1 MFDVKKTKDACV
13 RWIRDWFEE
22 NGPGCNAVIGIS
34 GGKDSSVVA
43 GLCVEAL
50 GVDRV
55 IGVTMPNGVQ
65 PDIDDS
71 IRLINHL
78 GIKRYDVNIGA
89 AYDALMAEVEL
100 KLGHEASAQT
110 RINMAP
116 RLRMT
121 ALYAV
126 SQSNNGRVAN
136 TCNLSED
143 WVGYSTRY
151 GDAAGDFSPLG
162 GLTVQEVV
170 AIGKELGLPV
180 ELVEKTP
187 SDGLCGKTDE
197 DNLGFTYAVL
207 DRYIR
212 TGVCE
217 DPDTKALIDR
227 KHVMN
232 LFKLKP
238 IPHFDPGSWSPRA
251 NGHCYLNLT
260 QSDRGKPVADIRAMI
275 WKWHFPQLKA
285 FFEQETG
292 QTLQAGITVLVRVQV
307 SFSEMFGMSLF
318 IDDIDP
324 AFTVGEQALAKKK
337 AIEKLT
343 TGGYLEMQQELAI
356 PRLPY
361 RLAVITSKTA
371 AGYGDFRRH
380 LLENEAGYAFRLD
393 LYEALMQGEQAP
405 ASIIAALAEAQEHPC
420 DAILILRGGGSE
432 MDLACFDDYDLAVA
446 IATCAAPVVTAIG
459 HDRDF
464 HIADLVANRS
474 VKTPTALAD
483 LFLDAYAAEDA
494 LLDDLQARVRRAV
507 ADRLGGMLRKVD
519 SLAQR
524 LRFAAGA
531 RIDRARAA
539 LDLKE
544 ALIKASD
551 PRKILSMGYAL
562 VTGRDGKVLKSVAP
576 VAAGDRIGVRFAD
589 GTIRATVDSI
599 DFSTSSK

>member
-1 MFDVKKTKDACV
+1 MAKDY
-13 RWIRDWFEE
+13 
-22 NGPGCNAVIGIS
+22 
-34 GGKDSSVVA
+34 
-43 GLCVEAL
+43 L
-50 GVDRV
+50 
-55 IGVTMPNGVQ
+55 
-65 PDIDDS
+65 
-71 IRLINHL
+71 
-78 GIKRYDVNIGA
+78 
-89 AYDALMAEVEL
+89 EL
-100 KLGHEASAQT
+100 KELLA
-110 RINMAP
+110 
-116 RLRMT
+116 
-121 ALYAV
+121 
-126 SQSNNGRVAN
+126 RVKEGV
-136 TCNLSED
+136 ED
-143 WVGYSTRY
+143 T
-151 GDAAGDFSPLG
+151 FP
-162 GLTVQEVV
+162 
-170 AIGKELGLPV
+170 
-180 ELVEKTP
+180 
-187 SDGLCGKTDE
+187 
-197 DNLGFTYAVL
+197 
-207 DRYIR
+207 DRYW
-212 TGVCE
+212 V
-217 DPDTKALIDR
+217 KAEI
-227 KHVMN
+227 
-232 LFKLKP
+232 
-238 IPHFDPGSWSPRA
+238 GSWSPRA

-292 QTLQAGITVLVRVQV
+292 QMLQAGITVLVRVQV
-307 SFSEMFGMSLF
+307 SFSEMFGISLF

-343 TGGYLEMQQELAI
+343 AGGYLDMQQELAL

-405 ASIIAALAEAQEHPC
+405 ASIISALAEAQEQPC
-420 DAILILRGGGSE
+420 DAIL
-432 MDLACFDDYDLAVA
+432 YDLAVA

-494 LLDDLQARVRRAV
+494 HLDDLQLRVRRAV
-507 ADRLGGMLRKVD
+507 ADRLNGMARKVD

-531 RIDRARAA
+531 FIDRARAA

-544 ALIKASD
+544 ALIQASD

-589 GTIRATVDSI
+589 GTISAFVHEVKQMPGLAGHDDSLRHSRL
-599 DFSTSSK
+599 DRESND

>member
-1 MFDVKKTKDACV
+1 MAKDYLELAELLA
-13 RWIRDWFEE
+13 RIKE
-22 NGPGCNAVIGIS
+22 G
-34 GGKDSSVVA
+34 
-43 GLCVEAL
+43 VE
-50 GVDRV
+50 
-55 IGVTMPNGVQ
+55 
-65 PDIDDS
+65 
-71 IRLINHL
+71 
-78 GIKRYDVNIGA
+78 
-89 AYDALMAEVEL
+89 DAF
-100 KLGHEASAQT
+100 
-110 RINMAP
+110 P
-116 RLRMT
+116 
-121 ALYAV
+121 
-126 SQSNNGRVAN
+126 
-136 TCNLSED
+136 
-143 WVGYSTRY
+143 
-151 GDAAGDFSPLG
+151 
-162 GLTVQEVV
+162 
-170 AIGKELGLPV
+170 
-180 ELVEKTP
+180 
-187 SDGLCGKTDE
+187 
-197 DNLGFTYAVL
+197 
-207 DRYIR
+207 DRYW
-212 TGVCE
+212 V
-217 DPDTKALIDR
+217 KAEI
-227 KHVMN
+227 
-232 LFKLKP
+232 
-238 IPHFDPGSWSPRA
+238 GSWSPRA

-292 QTLQAGITVLVRVQV
+292 QTLQAGITVLVHVQV

-343 TGGYLEMQQELAI
+343 AGGYLEMQQELAI

-371 AGYGDFRRH
+371 AGYGDFRRQ

-405 ASIIAALAEAQEHPC
+405 ASIIAALAEAQEQPC

-446 IATCAAPVVTAIG
+446 IATCPAPVVTAIG

-507 ADRLGGMLRKVD
+507 ADRLNGMARKVD

-562 VTGRDGKVLKSVAP
+562 VTGGDGMVLKSVAP

-589 GTIRATVDSI
+589 GTITAVVHEVKQMPGQAGHDDSLRHSRL
-599 DFSTSSK
+599 DRESND

>member
-1 MFDVKKTKDACV
+1 
-13 RWIRDWFEE
+13 
-22 NGPGCNAVIGIS
+22 
-34 GGKDSSVVA
+34 
-43 GLCVEAL
+43 
-50 GVDRV
+50 
-55 IGVTMPNGVQ
+55 
-65 PDIDDS
+65 
-71 IRLINHL
+71 
-78 GIKRYDVNIGA
+78 
-89 AYDALMAEVEL
+89 MAKNYLEL
-100 KLGHEASAQT
+100 KELLA
-110 RINMAP
+110 
-116 RLRMT
+116 
-121 ALYAV
+121 
-126 SQSNNGRVAN
+126 RVKEGV
-136 TCNLSED
+136 ED
-143 WVGYSTRY
+143 
-151 GDAAGDFSPLG
+151 AFP
-162 GLTVQEVV
+162 
-170 AIGKELGLPV
+170 
-180 ELVEKTP
+180 
-187 SDGLCGKTDE
+187 
-197 DNLGFTYAVL
+197 
-207 DRYIR
+207 DRYW
-212 TGVCE
+212 V
-217 DPDTKALIDR
+217 KAEI
-227 KHVMN
+227 
-232 LFKLKP
+232 
-238 IPHFDPGSWSPRA
+238 GSWSPKA
-251 NGHCYLNLT
+251 NGHCYLTLT

-275 WKWHFPQLKA
+275 WKWNYPQLKA
-285 FFEQETG
+285 FFEQESG
-292 QTLQAGITVLVRVQV
+292 QPLQAGITVLVRVQV
-307 SFSEMFGMSLF
+307 SFSEMFGFSLF

-343 TGGYLEMQQELAI
+343 AGGYLDMQQELAL

-361 RLAVITSKTA
+361 HLAVITSKTA

-393 LYEALMQGEQAP
+393 LYEALMQGEQAL
-405 ASIIAALAEAQEHPC
+405 ASIISALLEAQEQPC

-446 IATCAAPVVTAIG
+446 IATCPAPVVTAIG

-494 LLDDLQARVRRAV
+494 LLDDLQLRVRRAV
-507 ADRLGGMLRKVD
+507 ADRVNAMVRKVD

-589 GTIRATVDSI
+589 GTISAVVHEVKQMPGQAGHDDSLRHSRL
-599 DFSTSSK
+599 DRESND

>member
-1 MFDVKKTKDACV
+1 MAKDY
-13 RWIRDWFEE
+13 
-22 NGPGCNAVIGIS
+22 
-34 GGKDSSVVA
+34 
-43 GLCVEAL
+43 L
-50 GVDRV
+50 
-55 IGVTMPNGVQ
+55 
-65 PDIDDS
+65 
-71 IRLINHL
+71 
-78 GIKRYDVNIGA
+78 
-89 AYDALMAEVEL
+89 EL
-100 KLGHEASAQT
+100 KELLA
-110 RINMAP
+110 
-116 RLRMT
+116 RLKEG
-121 ALYAV
+121 V
-126 SQSNNGRVAN
+126 
-136 TCNLSED
+136 ED
-143 WVGYSTRY
+143 
-151 GDAAGDFSPLG
+151 AFP
-162 GLTVQEVV
+162 
-170 AIGKELGLPV
+170 
-180 ELVEKTP
+180 
-187 SDGLCGKTDE
+187 
-197 DNLGFTYAVL
+197 
-207 DRYIR
+207 DRYW
-212 TGVCE
+212 V
-217 DPDTKALIDR
+217 KAEI
-227 KHVMN
+227 
-232 LFKLKP
+232 
-238 IPHFDPGSWSPRA
+238 GSWSPRA
-251 NGHCYLNLT
+251 NGHCYLSLT

-275 WKWHFPQLKA
+275 WKWVFPQLKA

-343 TGGYLEMQQELAI
+343 AGGYLDMQQELAL

-405 ASIIAALAEAQEHPC
+405 ASIIAALTEAQENPC

-494 LLDDLQARVRRAV
+494 LLDDLQMRVRRAV
-507 ADRLGGMLRKVD
+507 ADRVNGMVRKVD

-544 ALIKASD
+544 ALIQASD

-562 VTGRDGKVLKSVAP
+562 VTGGDGKVLKSVVP

-589 GTIRATVDSI
+589 GSIQATVDAV
-599 DFSTSSK
+599 DFSASSK

>member
-1 MFDVKKTKDACV
+1 MAKDYLELTELLARVKERVEDA
-13 RWIRDWFEE
+13 FPE
-22 NGPGCNAVIGIS
+22 
-34 GGKDSSVVA
+34 
-43 GLCVEAL
+43 
-50 GVDRV
+50 
-55 IGVTMPNGVQ
+55 
-65 PDIDDS
+65 
-71 IRLINHL
+71 
-78 GIKRYDVNIGA
+78 RYWVK
-89 AYDALMAEVEL
+89 AE
-100 KLGHEASAQT
+100 
-110 RINMAP
+110 I
-116 RLRMT
+116 
-121 ALYAV
+121 
-126 SQSNNGRVAN
+126 
-136 TCNLSED
+136 
-143 WVGYSTRY
+143 
-151 GDAAGDFSPLG
+151 
-162 GLTVQEVV
+162 
-170 AIGKELGLPV
+170 
-180 ELVEKTP
+180 
-187 SDGLCGKTDE
+187 
-197 DNLGFTYAVL
+197 
-207 DRYIR
+207 
-212 TGVCE
+212 
-217 DPDTKALIDR
+217 
-227 KHVMN
+227 
-232 LFKLKP
+232 
-238 IPHFDPGSWSPRA
+238 GSWSPRA

-275 WKWHFPQLKA
+275 WKWNFPQLKA

-292 QTLQAGITVLVRVQV
+292 QALQAGIKVLVRVQV

-343 TGGYLEMQQELAI
+343 AGGYLEMQQELAI

-405 ASIIAALAEAQEHPC
+405 ASIISALLEAQEQPC

-446 IATCAAPVVTAIG
+446 IATCPAPVVTAIG

-507 ADRLGGMLRKVD
+507 ADRVNAMVRKVD
-519 SLAQR
+519 SFAQR

-544 ALIKASD
+544 ALINASD

-562 VTGRDGKVLKSVAP
+562 VTGGDGKVLKSVAP

-589 GTIRATVDSI
+589 GTIAAVVQEVKQMPGQAGHDE
-599 DFSTSSK
+599 

>member
-1 MFDVKKTKDACV
+1 MAKDYLELTELLA
-13 RWIRDWFEE
+13 RIKE
-22 NGPGCNAVIGIS
+22 G
-34 GGKDSSVVA
+34 
-43 GLCVEAL
+43 VE
-50 GVDRV
+50 
-55 IGVTMPNGVQ
+55 
-65 PDIDDS
+65 
-71 IRLINHL
+71 
-78 GIKRYDVNIGA
+78 
-89 AYDALMAEVEL
+89 DAF
-100 KLGHEASAQT
+100 
-110 RINMAP
+110 P
-116 RLRMT
+116 
-121 ALYAV
+121 
-126 SQSNNGRVAN
+126 
-136 TCNLSED
+136 
-143 WVGYSTRY
+143 
-151 GDAAGDFSPLG
+151 
-162 GLTVQEVV
+162 
-170 AIGKELGLPV
+170 
-180 ELVEKTP
+180 
-187 SDGLCGKTDE
+187 
-197 DNLGFTYAVL
+197 
-207 DRYIR
+207 DRYW
-212 TGVCE
+212 V
-217 DPDTKALIDR
+217 KAEI
-227 KHVMN
+227 
-232 LFKLKP
+232 
-238 IPHFDPGSWSPRA
+238 GSWSPRA

-285 FFEQETG
+285 FFEQESG
-292 QTLQAGITVLVRVQV
+292 QPLQAGITVLVRVQV

-324 AFTVGEQALAKKK
+324 AFTVGEQALAKKR

-343 TGGYLEMQQELAI
+343 AGGYLEMQQELAI

-405 ASIIAALAEAQEHPC
+405 ASIIAALAEAQEQPC

-562 VTGRDGKVLKSVAP
+562 VTGGDGKVLKSVAP

-589 GTIRATVDSI
+589 GTITAVAEKVVISRQARND
-599 DFSTSSK
+599 K

>member
-1 MFDVKKTKDACV
+1 MARDYLELAELLARVKEGVEDA
-13 RWIRDWFEE
+13 F
-22 NGPGCNAVIGIS
+22 PG
-34 GGKDSSVVA
+34 
-43 GLCVEAL
+43 
-50 GVDRV
+50 
-55 IGVTMPNGVQ
+55 
-65 PDIDDS
+65 
-71 IRLINHL
+71 
-78 GIKRYDVNIGA
+78 RYWVK
-89 AYDALMAEVEL
+89 AE
-100 KLGHEASAQT
+100 
-110 RINMAP
+110 I
-116 RLRMT
+116 
-121 ALYAV
+121 
-126 SQSNNGRVAN
+126 
-136 TCNLSED
+136 
-143 WVGYSTRY
+143 
-151 GDAAGDFSPLG
+151 
-162 GLTVQEVV
+162 
-170 AIGKELGLPV
+170 
-180 ELVEKTP
+180 
-187 SDGLCGKTDE
+187 
-197 DNLGFTYAVL
+197 
-207 DRYIR
+207 
-212 TGVCE
+212 
-217 DPDTKALIDR
+217 
-227 KHVMN
+227 
-232 LFKLKP
+232 
-238 IPHFDPGSWSPRA
+238 GSWSPRA
-251 NGHCYLNLT
+251 NGHCYLTLT

-275 WKWHFPQLKA
+275 WKWNFPQLKA
-285 FFEQETG
+285 FFEQESG
-292 QTLQAGITVLVRVQV
+292 QPLQAGITVLVRVQV

-343 TGGYLEMQQELAI
+343 AGGYLEMQQELAI

-494 LLDDLQARVRRAV
+494 LLDDLLARVRRAV

-524 LRFAAGA
+524 LRFAVGA

-562 VTGRDGKVLKSVAP
+562 VTGGDGKVLKSVVP

>member
-1 MFDVKKTKDACV
+1 MAKDYLELTELLARVKERVEDAFPERCWV
-13 RWIRDWFEE
+13 
-22 NGPGCNAVIGIS
+22 
-34 GGKDSSVVA
+34 K
-43 GLCVEAL
+43 
-50 GVDRV
+50 
-55 IGVTMPNGVQ
+55 
-65 PDIDDS
+65 
-71 IRLINHL
+71 
-78 GIKRYDVNIGA
+78 
-89 AYDALMAEVEL
+89 AE
-100 KLGHEASAQT
+100 
-110 RINMAP
+110 I
-116 RLRMT
+116 
-121 ALYAV
+121 
-126 SQSNNGRVAN
+126 
-136 TCNLSED
+136 
-143 WVGYSTRY
+143 
-151 GDAAGDFSPLG
+151 
-162 GLTVQEVV
+162 
-170 AIGKELGLPV
+170 
-180 ELVEKTP
+180 
-187 SDGLCGKTDE
+187 
-197 DNLGFTYAVL
+197 
-207 DRYIR
+207 
-212 TGVCE
+212 
-217 DPDTKALIDR
+217 
-227 KHVMN
+227 
-232 LFKLKP
+232 
-238 IPHFDPGSWSPRA
+238 GSWSPRA

-275 WKWHFPQLKA
+275 WKWNFPQLKA
-285 FFEQETG
+285 FFEHETG

-343 TGGYLEMQQELAI
+343 AGGYLDMQQELAL

-405 ASIIAALAEAQEHPC
+405 ASIIAALTEAQENPC

-562 VTGRDGKVLKSVAP
+562 VTGGDGKVLKSAAP
-576 VAAGDRIGVRFAD
+576 VAAGDRIGIRFAD

>member
-1 MFDVKKTKDACV
+1 MARDYLELAELLARVKEGVEDA
-13 RWIRDWFEE
+13 F
-22 NGPGCNAVIGIS
+22 P
-34 GGKDSSVVA
+34 
-43 GLCVEAL
+43 
-50 GVDRV
+50 
-55 IGVTMPNGVQ
+55 
-65 PDIDDS
+65 
-71 IRLINHL
+71 
-78 GIKRYDVNIGA
+78 
-89 AYDALMAEVEL
+89 
-100 KLGHEASAQT
+100 
-110 RINMAP
+110 
-116 RLRMT
+116 
-121 ALYAV
+121 
-126 SQSNNGRVAN
+126 
-136 TCNLSED
+136 
-143 WVGYSTRY
+143 
-151 GDAAGDFSPLG
+151 
-162 GLTVQEVV
+162 
-170 AIGKELGLPV
+170 
-180 ELVEKTP
+180 
-187 SDGLCGKTDE
+187 
-197 DNLGFTYAVL
+197 
-207 DRYIR
+207 DRYW
-212 TGVCE
+212 V
-217 DPDTKALIDR
+217 KAEI
-227 KHVMN
+227 
-232 LFKLKP
+232 
-238 IPHFDPGSWSPRA
+238 GSWSPRA

-275 WKWHFPQLKA
+275 WKWNYPQLKA

-292 QTLQAGITVLVRVQV
+292 QPLQAGITVLVRVQV
-307 SFSEMFGMSLF
+307 SFSEMFGISLF

-343 TGGYLEMQQELAI
+343 AGGYLDMQQELAL

-361 RLAVITSKTA
+361 HLAVITSKTA

-405 ASIIAALAEAQEHPC
+405 ASIISALLEAQEQPC

-446 IATCAAPVVTAIG
+446 IATCPAPVVTAIG

-494 LLDDLQARVRRAV
+494 LLDSLQARVRRAV
-507 ADRLGGMLRKVD
+507 ADRVNAMVRKVD

-562 VTGRDGKVLKSVAP
+562 VTGGDGKVLKSVVP

-589 GTIRATVDSI
+589 GTIRATVDAV

>member
-1 MFDVKKTKDACV
+1 MAKDYLELTELLA
-13 RWIRDWFEE
+13 RIKE
-22 NGPGCNAVIGIS
+22 G
-34 GGKDSSVVA
+34 
-43 GLCVEAL
+43 VE
-50 GVDRV
+50 
-55 IGVTMPNGVQ
+55 
-65 PDIDDS
+65 
-71 IRLINHL
+71 
-78 GIKRYDVNIGA
+78 
-89 AYDALMAEVEL
+89 DAF
-100 KLGHEASAQT
+100 
-110 RINMAP
+110 P
-116 RLRMT
+116 
-121 ALYAV
+121 
-126 SQSNNGRVAN
+126 
-136 TCNLSED
+136 
-143 WVGYSTRY
+143 
-151 GDAAGDFSPLG
+151 
-162 GLTVQEVV
+162 
-170 AIGKELGLPV
+170 
-180 ELVEKTP
+180 
-187 SDGLCGKTDE
+187 
-197 DNLGFTYAVL
+197 
-207 DRYIR
+207 DRYW
-212 TGVCE
+212 V
-217 DPDTKALIDR
+217 KAEI
-227 KHVMN
+227 
-232 LFKLKP
+232 
-238 IPHFDPGSWSPRA
+238 GSWSPRA

-285 FFEQETG
+285 YFEQESG
-292 QTLQAGITVLVRVQV
+292 QPLQAGITVLVRVQV

-324 AFTVGEQALAKKK
+324 AFTVGEQALAKKR

-343 TGGYLEMQQELAI
+343 AGGYLEMQQELAI

-405 ASIIAALAEAQEHPC
+405 ASIIAALAEAQEQPC

-562 VTGRDGKVLKSVAP
+562 VTGGDGKVLKSVAP

-589 GTIRATVDSI
+589 GTITATVDSV
-599 DFSTSSK
+599 KRN

>member
-1 MFDVKKTKDACV
+1 MAKDY
-13 RWIRDWFEE
+13 
-22 NGPGCNAVIGIS
+22 
-34 GGKDSSVVA
+34 
-43 GLCVEAL
+43 L
-50 GVDRV
+50 
-55 IGVTMPNGVQ
+55 
-65 PDIDDS
+65 
-71 IRLINHL
+71 
-78 GIKRYDVNIGA
+78 
-89 AYDALMAEVEL
+89 EL
-100 KLGHEASAQT
+100 KELLARVKEGVEDAF
-110 RINMAP
+110 P
-116 RLRMT
+116 
-121 ALYAV
+121 
-126 SQSNNGRVAN
+126 GRY
-136 TCNLSED
+136 
-143 WVGYSTRY
+143 WV
-151 GDAAGDFSPLG
+151 
-162 GLTVQEVV
+162 
-170 AIGKELGLPV
+170 
-180 ELVEKTP
+180 
-187 SDGLCGKTDE
+187 
-197 DNLGFTYAVL
+197 
-207 DRYIR
+207 
-212 TGVCE
+212 
-217 DPDTKALIDR
+217 KAEI
-227 KHVMN
+227 
-232 LFKLKP
+232 
-238 IPHFDPGSWSPRA
+238 GSWSPKA
-251 NGHCYLNLT
+251 NGHCYLTLT

-275 WKWHFPQLKA
+275 WKWQFPQLKA

-292 QTLQAGITVLVRVQV
+292 QPLQAGITVLVRVQV
-307 SFSEMFGMSLF
+307 SFSEMFGISLF

-343 TGGYLEMQQELAI
+343 AGGYLDMQQELAL

-361 RLAVITSKTA
+361 HLAVITSKTA

-405 ASIIAALAEAQEHPC
+405 ASIISALLEAQEQPC

-446 IATCAAPVVTAIG
+446 IATCPAPVVTAIG

-483 LFLDAYAAEDA
+483 LFLDTYAAEDA
-494 LLDDLQARVRRAV
+494 LLDDLQSRVRRAV
-507 ADRLGGMLRKVD
+507 ADRVNAMVRKVD

-589 GTIRATVDSI
+589 GTISAVVHEVKQMPGQAGHDDSLRHSRL
-599 DFSTSSK
+599 DRESND

>member
-1 MFDVKKTKDACV
+1 MAKDYLELTELLARVKERVEDA
-13 RWIRDWFEE
+13 FPE
-22 NGPGCNAVIGIS
+22 
-34 GGKDSSVVA
+34 
-43 GLCVEAL
+43 
-50 GVDRV
+50 
-55 IGVTMPNGVQ
+55 
-65 PDIDDS
+65 
-71 IRLINHL
+71 
-78 GIKRYDVNIGA
+78 RYWVK
-89 AYDALMAEVEL
+89 AE
-100 KLGHEASAQT
+100 
-110 RINMAP
+110 I
-116 RLRMT
+116 
-121 ALYAV
+121 
-126 SQSNNGRVAN
+126 
-136 TCNLSED
+136 
-143 WVGYSTRY
+143 
-151 GDAAGDFSPLG
+151 
-162 GLTVQEVV
+162 
-170 AIGKELGLPV
+170 
-180 ELVEKTP
+180 
-187 SDGLCGKTDE
+187 
-197 DNLGFTYAVL
+197 
-207 DRYIR
+207 
-212 TGVCE
+212 
-217 DPDTKALIDR
+217 
-227 KHVMN
+227 
-232 LFKLKP
+232 
-238 IPHFDPGSWSPRA
+238 GSWSPRA

-275 WKWHFPQLKA
+275 WKWNFPQLKA
-285 FFEQETG
+285 FFEHETG

-343 TGGYLEMQQELAI
+343 AGGYLEMQQELAL

-361 RLAVITSKTA
+361 HLAVITSKTA

-405 ASIIAALAEAQEHPC
+405 ASIIAALAEAQEQPC

-507 ADRLGGMLRKVD
+507 ADRLNGMARKVD

-562 VTGRDGKVLKSVAP
+562 VTGGDGKVLKSAAP

-589 GTIRATVDSI
+589 GTIRATVDSV
-599 DFSTSSK
+599 KKN

>member
-1 MFDVKKTKDACV
+1 MAKDYLELTELLA
-13 RWIRDWFEE
+13 RIKE
-22 NGPGCNAVIGIS
+22 G
-34 GGKDSSVVA
+34 
-43 GLCVEAL
+43 VE
-50 GVDRV
+50 
-55 IGVTMPNGVQ
+55 
-65 PDIDDS
+65 
-71 IRLINHL
+71 
-78 GIKRYDVNIGA
+78 
-89 AYDALMAEVEL
+89 DAF
-100 KLGHEASAQT
+100 
-110 RINMAP
+110 P
-116 RLRMT
+116 
-121 ALYAV
+121 
-126 SQSNNGRVAN
+126 
-136 TCNLSED
+136 
-143 WVGYSTRY
+143 
-151 GDAAGDFSPLG
+151 
-162 GLTVQEVV
+162 
-170 AIGKELGLPV
+170 
-180 ELVEKTP
+180 
-187 SDGLCGKTDE
+187 
-197 DNLGFTYAVL
+197 
-207 DRYIR
+207 DRYW
-212 TGVCE
+212 V
-217 DPDTKALIDR
+217 KAEI
-227 KHVMN
+227 
-232 LFKLKP
+232 
-238 IPHFDPGSWSPRA
+238 GSWSPRA

-285 FFEQETG
+285 FFEQESG
-292 QTLQAGITVLVRVQV
+292 QPLQAGITVLVRVQV

-324 AFTVGEQALAKKK
+324 AFTVGEQALAKKR

-343 TGGYLEMQQELAI
+343 AGGYLEMQQELAI

-405 ASIIAALAEAQEHPC
+405 ASIIAALAEAQEQPC

-562 VTGRDGKVLKSVAP
+562 VTGGDGKVLKSVAP

-589 GTIRATVDSI
+589 GTITATVDSV
-599 DFSTSSK
+599 KRN

>member
-1 MFDVKKTKDACV
+1 MAKDYLELTELLARVKERVEDA
-13 RWIRDWFEE
+13 FPE
-22 NGPGCNAVIGIS
+22 
-34 GGKDSSVVA
+34 
-43 GLCVEAL
+43 
-50 GVDRV
+50 
-55 IGVTMPNGVQ
+55 
-65 PDIDDS
+65 
-71 IRLINHL
+71 
-78 GIKRYDVNIGA
+78 RYWVK
-89 AYDALMAEVEL
+89 AE
-100 KLGHEASAQT
+100 
-110 RINMAP
+110 I
-116 RLRMT
+116 
-121 ALYAV
+121 
-126 SQSNNGRVAN
+126 
-136 TCNLSED
+136 
-143 WVGYSTRY
+143 
-151 GDAAGDFSPLG
+151 
-162 GLTVQEVV
+162 
-170 AIGKELGLPV
+170 
-180 ELVEKTP
+180 
-187 SDGLCGKTDE
+187 
-197 DNLGFTYAVL
+197 
-207 DRYIR
+207 
-212 TGVCE
+212 
-217 DPDTKALIDR
+217 
-227 KHVMN
+227 
-232 LFKLKP
+232 
-238 IPHFDPGSWSPRA
+238 GSWSPRA

-275 WKWHFPQLKA
+275 WKWNFPQLKA
-285 FFEQETG
+285 FFEHETG

-343 TGGYLEMQQELAI
+343 AGGYLEMQQELAL

-405 ASIIAALAEAQEHPC
+405 ASIIAALAEAQENPC

-459 HDRDF
+459 HDRAF

-494 LLDDLQARVRRAV
+494 LLDDLQSRVRRAV
-507 ADRLGGMLRKVD
+507 ADRVNAMVRKVD

-562 VTGRDGKVLKSVAP
+562 VTGGDGKGLKSVAP

-589 GTIRATVDSI
+589 GTIRATVDSV
-599 DFSTSSK
+599 KKN

>member
-1 MFDVKKTKDACV
+1 MAKDYLELTELLARVKEGVEDA
-13 RWIRDWFEE
+13 F
-22 NGPGCNAVIGIS
+22 P
-34 GGKDSSVVA
+34 
-43 GLCVEAL
+43 
-50 GVDRV
+50 
-55 IGVTMPNGVQ
+55 
-65 PDIDDS
+65 
-71 IRLINHL
+71 
-78 GIKRYDVNIGA
+78 
-89 AYDALMAEVEL
+89 
-100 KLGHEASAQT
+100 
-110 RINMAP
+110 
-116 RLRMT
+116 
-121 ALYAV
+121 
-126 SQSNNGRVAN
+126 
-136 TCNLSED
+136 
-143 WVGYSTRY
+143 
-151 GDAAGDFSPLG
+151 
-162 GLTVQEVV
+162 
-170 AIGKELGLPV
+170 
-180 ELVEKTP
+180 
-187 SDGLCGKTDE
+187 
-197 DNLGFTYAVL
+197 
-207 DRYIR
+207 DRYW
-212 TGVCE
+212 V
-217 DPDTKALIDR
+217 KAEI
-227 KHVMN
+227 
-232 LFKLKP
+232 
-238 IPHFDPGSWSPRA
+238 GSWSPRA

-275 WKWHFPQLKA
+275 WKWNFPMLKT

-292 QTLQAGITVLVRVQV
+292 QTLQAGLTVLVRVQV

-343 TGGYLEMQQELAI
+343 AGGYLEMQQELAL

-405 ASIIAALAEAQEHPC
+405 ASIIAALAEAQEQPC

-446 IATCAAPVVTAIG
+446 IATCPAPVVTAIG

-494 LLDDLQARVRRAV
+494 LLDGLETRVRRAIT
-507 ADRLGGMLRKVD
+507 DRLNGMARKVD

-562 VTGRDGKVLKSVAP
+562 VTGGDGKVLKSVAP

-589 GTIRATVDSI
+589 GTIRATVEAI